1 MNVVIAYFA
10 ESFPEDEEFDPCEY
24 LNHRV
29 IFWNFDKNKIIGTNA
44 HRFKENVQHTHYW
57 WQGYTRCLQQMDI
70 PIETTTVY
78 ITTPEWRD
86 SKECK
91 KLLQEEV

>member
-10 ESFPEDEEFDPCEY
+10 ESFPEDEKFDPGKH

-29 IFWNFDKNKIIGTNA
+29 VFWNFDKNTSMGTNA
-44 HRFKENVQHTHYW
+44 HHSKENVEHTQYW
-57 WQGYTRCLQQMDI
+57 WNGYTRCLAQMDI
-70 PIETTTVY
+70 PVETTTVY
-78 ITTPEWRD
+78 ITTPKWI
-86 SKECK
+86 SIKECK